1 MRIATPAAA
10 AAALLSLALP
20 ARAQEVRVDTA
31 ALVQMAADSTPRTS
45 LQKGTWSLSFAAPG
59 YGSGERAE
67 FGVWEMVGAR
77 TNLGLT
83 LGVSVIGAESESNGS
98 ESSVAETDVDLG
110 IALKRYVM
118 EPREVTP
125 FLLGS
130 IAVGGR
136 YDRRDSPQYD
146 ETVRSAQAAVR
157 AAVGVEWFPVRRV
170 SLSGQTGFGM
180 FVGRADVE
188 QEMPDGTTYEGKN
201 SQVSFQS
208 FTSALSL
215 HIYF

>member
-1 MRIATPAAA
+1 MRIATLAA

-31 ALVQMAADSTPRTS
+31 ALVYAAADSTWRTS

-59 YGSGERAE
+59 YGAGERAE
-67 FGVWEMVGAR
+67 FGAWEMVGAR

-83 LGVSVIGAESESNGS
+83 LGVGVIGAEVETGGGEWN
-98 ESSVAETDVDLG
+98 VAETDVDLG
-110 IALKRYVM
+110 IAVKRYVM

-130 IAVGGR
+130 VAVGGR
-136 YDRRDSPQYD
+136 YDRRESPQYD
-146 ETVRSAQAAVR
+146 ETIRSTSAAVR

-170 SLSGQTGFGM
+170 SLSGQTGFGL
-180 FVGRADVE
+180 FAGRSDVE
-188 QEMPDGTTYEGKN
+188 TETPDGTRQKAET

>member
-1 MRIATPAAA
+1 MRIATLAA

-31 ALVQMAADSTPRTS
+31 AAVYVTADTTPRTS

-77 TNLGLT
+77 TNLGLA
-83 LGVSVIGAESESNGS
+83 LGVTVIGAETESGS
-98 ESSVAETDVDLG
+98 GESSLAETDVDLG

-130 IAVGGR
+130 VAVGGR
-136 YDRRDSPQYD
+136 YDRRESPQYD
-146 ETVRSAQAAVR
+146 ETIRGTNASVR

-170 SLSGQTGFGM
+170 SLSGQTGFGV
-180 FVGRADVE
+180 FAGRAEVE
-188 QEMPDGTTYEGKN
+188 QEMPDGTRHETET